1 MKENL
6 LLLKDLLNIK
16 TIKNKI
22 YKYMNSILK
31 YAYLDKLK
39 DMDTVDKC
47 NNRFSRTI
55 KMKHND
61 VKTSTYIDFGV
72 ENNDKDPK
80 FGVGDHVRISKYKNS
95 FPKDYITNWSEEN
108 FVIKKVKNTVPWTQ
122 VIKDLNIL

>member
-6 LLLKDLLNIK
+6 LLLKDLLNIE

-22 YKYMNSILK
+22 YKYLNSILK

-47 NNRFSRTI
+47 NNTFSRTI
-55 KMKHND
+55 KMKPIY
-61 VKTSTYIDFGV
+61 VKRSTYIDFGV

-80 FGVGDHVRISKYKNS
+80 FGVGDHVRISKYKNI
-95 FPKDYITNWSEEN
+95 FPKDYTTNWSEEN